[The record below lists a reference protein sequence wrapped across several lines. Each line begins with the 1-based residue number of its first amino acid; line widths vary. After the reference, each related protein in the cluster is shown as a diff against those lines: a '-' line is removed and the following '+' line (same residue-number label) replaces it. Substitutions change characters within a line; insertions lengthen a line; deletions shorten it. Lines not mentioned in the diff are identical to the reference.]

1 MTTTDTPSDTDK
13 SSAVPP
19 KSPAEQT
26 PIEQIGSVEEPPIEK
41 PPVDKLS
48 NQEPLRA
55 ENQAPTVSTIAA
67 APNQPSNPTND
78 FTVAQKLISSIKL
91 DVVQQDNA
99 MPEPTSADLSFG
111 AETPLA
117 MNSPTTGASFISW
130 HVHLKTDEGV
140 IQLLLPTVVET
151 SADTGWSEI
160 WEQIQQRLAGA
171 KRFWQ
176 PLTPVHLHAQD
187 RLLDTRQLQT
197 IANALEEVQLSLQ
210 LVHTSRRQTAVA
222 AATSGYSVQ
231 QHNPHN
237 LAVSREALAE
247 PLYLQM
253 TVRSG
258 MEIRHPGTVVII
270 GDVNPGGEIIA
281 AGDIIVWGNLKG
293 IAHAGSRGNEQCL
306 IMALQMFPTQ
316 IRIANYIARS
326 PEQQPAKLEPE
337 VAHVVDGVIRI
348 TPSLDSK
355 RIPALV
361 DRSTQNKNRFF

>member
-1 MTTTDTPSDTDK
+1 MTTTDTPLSNAD
-13 SSAVPP
+13 SVVPESLAANQASVGLP
-19 KSPAEQT
+19 EVTNPEAASPDSPA
-26 PIEQIGSVEEPPIEK
+26 
-41 PPVDKLS
+41 
-48 NQEPLRA
+48 N
-55 ENQAPTVSTIAA
+55 
-67 APNQPSNPTND
+67 
-78 FTVAQKLISSIKL
+78 
-91 DVVQQDNA
+91 
-99 MPEPTSADLSFG
+99 
-111 AETPLA
+111 ET
-117 MNSPTTGASFISW
+117 SFISW
-130 HVHLKTDEGV
+130 HVHLKTDDGV
-140 IQLLLPTVVET
+140 IQLLLPTLSET
-151 SADTGWSEI
+151 SNETGWSEI

-176 PLTPVHLHAQD
+176 PLTPVHLYAQD
-187 RLLDTRQLQT
+187 RLIDARQLQV

-222 AATSGYSVQ
+222 AATVGYSVQ
-231 QHNPHN
+231 QHNPHS
-237 LAVSREALAE
+237 LAASRDALAE

-293 IAHAGSRGNEQCL
+293 IAQAGSRGNEQCL

-316 IRIANYIARS
+316 IRIANFIARS
-326 PEQQPAKLEPE
+326 PEQQPVNLEPE

-348 TPSLDSK
+348 TPSIESK

-361 DRSTQNKNRFF
+361 DRSAQNRNRFF

>member
-1 MTTTDTPSDTDK
+1 LIDSAMTTTDTPPSNTDNSVVPE
-13 SSAVPP
+13 SSEA
-19 KSPAEQT
+19 
-26 PIEQIGSVEEPPIEK
+26 
-41 PPVDKLS
+41 
-48 NQEPLRA
+48 
-55 ENQAPTVSTIAA
+55 NQAP
-67 APNQPSNPTND
+67 
-78 FTVAQKLISSIKL
+78 VAQSELTSSEVPSPESPAKKLISSLKL
-91 DVVQQDNA
+91 DPAQLAKKFTPDPDGN
-99 MPEPTSADLSFG
+99 SANLDPSF
-111 AETPLA
+111 AADTPKASET
-117 MNSPTTGASFISW
+117 SFISW
-130 HVHLKTDEGV
+130 HVHLKTDDGV
-140 IQLLLPTVVET
+140 IQLLLPTVSET
-151 SADTGWSEI
+151 SNDTGWSEI

-176 PLTPVHLHAQD
+176 PLTPVHLYAQD
-187 RLLDTRQLQT
+187 RLIDTRQLQV

-222 AATSGYSVQ
+222 AATAGYSVQ

-237 LAVSREALAE
+237 LAMSRDALAE

-316 IRIANYIARS
+316 IRIANFIARS
-326 PEQQPAKLEPE
+326 PEQQPVNLEPE
-337 VAHVVDGVIRI
+337 VAHVVDGAIRI
-348 TPSLDSK
+348 TPSLESK

-361 DRSTQNKNRFF
+361 DRSTQNRNRFF

>member
-1 MTTTDTPSDTDK
+1 MLQKFPLIDSAMTTTPPSNTDDFV
-13 SSAVPP
+13 VPE
-19 KSPAEQT
+19 SLTA
-26 PIEQIGSVEEPPIEK
+26 
-41 PPVDKLS
+41 
-48 NQEPLRA
+48 
-55 ENQAPTVSTIAA
+55 NQAPVALLGVTNPEESSLDSPAKKLL
-67 APNQPSNPTND
+67 SNLKLDPAQFSKD
-78 FTVAQKLISSIKL
+78 FTLDPDVNSANLDPSVA
-91 DVVQQDNA
+91 
-99 MPEPTSADLSFG
+99 ADTPKA
-111 AETPLA
+111 AET
-117 MNSPTTGASFISW
+117 SFISW
-130 HVHLKTDEGV
+130 HVHLKTDNGV
-140 IQLLLPTVVET
+140 IQLLLPTLSET
-151 SADTGWSEI
+151 SNDTGWSEI

-176 PLTPVHLHAQD
+176 PLTPVYLYAQD
-187 RLLDTRQLQT
+187 RLIDTRQLQVV
-197 IANALEEVQLSLQ
+197 ANALEEVQLSLQ

-222 AATSGYSVQ
+222 AATAGYSVQ
-231 QHNPHN
+231 QQNPHN
-237 LAVSREALAE
+237 LAMSRDALAE

-293 IAHAGSRGNEQCL
+293 IAHAGSRGNDQCL

-326 PEQQPAKLEPE
+326 PEQQPVNLEPE

-348 TPSLDSK
+348 TPSIESK

-361 DRSTQNKNRFF
+361 DRSTQNRNRFF

>member
-1 MTTTDTPSDTDK
+1 LQYPKTTKKSPSIDSTMTTTDTPPSNADSVVPD
-13 SSAVPP
+13 SSA
-19 KSPAEQT
+19 A
-26 PIEQIGSVEEPPIEK
+26 
-41 PPVDKLS
+41 
-48 NQEPLRA
+48 
-55 ENQAPTVSTIAA
+55 NQAPVVQSEVTSSEV
-67 APNQPSNPTND
+67 PSPESS
-78 FTVAQKLISSIKL
+78 AKKLISGLKL
-91 DVVQQDNA
+91 DPAQLSKSFTPDPDGN
-99 MPEPTSADLSFG
+99 SANLDPSF
-111 AETPLA
+111 AADTPKASET
-117 MNSPTTGASFISW
+117 SFISW
-130 HVHLKTDEGV
+130 HVHLKTDDGV
-140 IQLLLPTVVET
+140 IQLLLPTLSET
-151 SADTGWSEI
+151 SNDTGWSEI

-176 PLTPVHLHAQD
+176 PLTPVYLYAQD
-187 RLLDTRQLQT
+187 RLLDTRQLQV

-222 AATSGYSVQ
+222 AATAGYSVQ

-237 LAVSREALAE
+237 LATSREALAE

-293 IAHAGSRGNEQCL
+293 IAHAGSRGNDQCL

-316 IRIANYIARS
+316 IRIANFIARS
-326 PEQQPAKLEPE
+326 PEQQPVNLEPE
-337 VAHVVDGVIRI
+337 VAHVVDRAIRI
-348 TPSLDSK
+348 TPSIESK

>member
-1 MTTTDTPSDTDK
+1 MTTTDTPPSNTDN
-13 SSAVPP
+13 SVVPESLAANQASVTNP
-19 KSPAEQT
+19 EAPSPDSPAN
-26 PIEQIGSVEEPPIEK
+26 
-41 PPVDKLS
+41 KLIPS
-48 NQEPLRA
+48 LKLD
-55 ENQAPTVSTIAA
+55 PTQLAK
-67 APNQPSNPTND
+67 D
-78 FTVAQKLISSIKL
+78 FTPDPDGNSANL
-91 DVVQQDNA
+91 DPSFA
-99 MPEPTSADLSFG
+99 ADTPKAS
-111 AETPLA
+111 ET
-117 MNSPTTGASFISW
+117 SFISW
-130 HVHLKTDEGV
+130 HVHLKTDDGV
-140 IQLLLPTVVET
+140 IQLLLPNLSET
-151 SADTGWSEI
+151 ANDTGWSEI

-176 PLTPVHLHAQD
+176 PLTPVHLYAQD
-187 RLLDTRQLQT
+187 RLIDTRQLQ
-197 IANALEEVQLSLQ
+197 IMANALEEVQLSLQ

-222 AATSGYSVQ
+222 AATAGYSVQ

-237 LAVSREALAE
+237 LAMSRDALAE

-326 PEQQPAKLEPE
+326 PEQQPVNLEPE

-348 TPSLDSK
+348 TPSMESK

-361 DRSTQNKNRFF
+361 DRSTQNRNRFF

>member
-1 MTTTDTPSDTDK
+1 MTPNSPLIDSAMTTTDTPASNAD
-13 SSAVPP
+13 SVVPDSP
-19 KSPAEQT
+19 NLSPVNPSEVPSPDSPA
-26 PIEQIGSVEEPPIEK
+26 K
-41 PPVDKLS
+41 
-48 NQEPLRA
+48 
-55 ENQAPTVSTIAA
+55 
-67 APNQPSNPTND
+67 
-78 FTVAQKLISSIKL
+78 KLISSLKL
-91 DVVQQDNA
+91 DPAQLAENFTPDPDGN
-99 MPEPTSADLSFG
+99 SANLDPSF
-111 AETPLA
+111 AADTPKASET
-117 MNSPTTGASFISW
+117 SFISW
-130 HVHLKTDEGV
+130 HVHLKTDDGV
-140 IQLLLPTVVET
+140 IQLLLPTLSET
-151 SADTGWSEI
+151 SNDTGWSEI

-176 PLTPVHLHAQD
+176 PLTPVYLYAQD
-187 RLLDTRQLQT
+187 RLIDTRQLQV

-222 AATSGYSVQ
+222 AATAGYSVQ
-231 QHNPHN
+231 QHNPHS
-237 LAVSREALAE
+237 LATSRDALAE

-258 MEIRHPGTVVII
+258 MEIRHPGTVVVI

-326 PEQQPAKLEPE
+326 PEQQPVNLEPE

-348 TPSLDSK
+348 TPSIESR

-361 DRSTQNKNRFF
+361 DRSTQNRNRFF

>member
-1 MTTTDTPSDTDK
+1 VIVYLFAMPQKSPLIDSAMTTTDTPPSNIDN
-13 SSAVPP
+13 SVVPESLSA
-19 KSPAEQT
+19 
-26 PIEQIGSVEEPPIEK
+26 
-41 PPVDKLS
+41 
-48 NQEPLRA
+48 
-55 ENQAPTVSTIAA
+55 NQAPVNSPA
-67 APNQPSNPTND
+67 APSPDSP
-78 FTVAQKLISSIKL
+78 AKKLISSLKL
-91 DVVQQDNA
+91 D
-99 MPEPTSADLSFG
+99 PTKISKEFTPDPDGNSANLDPSF
-111 AETPLA
+111 AADTPKASET
-117 MNSPTTGASFISW
+117 SFISW
-130 HVHLKTDEGV
+130 HVHLKTDDGV
-140 IQLLLPTVVET
+140 IQLLLPTLSET
-151 SADTGWSEI
+151 SNDTGWSEI

-176 PLTPVHLHAQD
+176 PLTPVHLYAQD
-187 RLLDTRQLQT
+187 RLIDTRQLQVM
-197 IANALEEVQLSLQ
+197 ANALEEVQLSLQ

-222 AATSGYSVQ
+222 AATAGYSVQ

-237 LAVSREALAE
+237 LAMSRDALAE

-316 IRIANYIARS
+316 IRIANFIARS
-326 PEQQPAKLEPE
+326 PEQQPVNLEPE
-337 VAHVVDGVIRI
+337 VAHIVEGVIRI
-348 TPSLDSK
+348 TPSMESK

-361 DRSTQNKNRFF
+361 DRSTQNRNRFF

>member
-19 KSPAEQT
+19 ESPAEQT
-26 PIEQIGSVEEPPIEK
+26 PIEQIGSVEGHP
-41 PPVDKLS
+41 
-48 NQEPLRA
+48 N
-55 ENQAPTVSTIAA
+55 NSTNNSA
-67 APNQPSNPTND
+67 NNS
-78 FTVAQKLISSIKL
+78 TVAQKLISSIKL
-91 DVVQQDNA
+91 DVVKQDNA
-99 MPEPTSADLSFG
+99 MPEPTNPDLS
-111 AETPLA
+111 LA
-117 MNSPTTGASFISW
+117 KENPTTENPTNEASFISW

-140 IQLLLPTVVET
+140 IQLLLPTVIET

-187 RLLDTRQLQT
+187 RLLDTRQLQV

-348 TPSLDSK
+348 TPSLESK

-361 DRSTQNKNRFF
+361 DRSTQNRNRFF

>member
-1 MTTTDTPSDTDK
+1 MPPKSPQKSPLIDSAMTTTDTPPSNAD
-13 SSAVPP
+13 SVVPE
-19 KSPAEQT
+19 SPA
-26 PIEQIGSVEEPPIEK
+26 
-41 PPVDKLS
+41 
-48 NQEPLRA
+48 A
-55 ENQAPTVSTIAA
+55 NQAPVTNPE
-67 APNQPSNPTND
+67 APSPDSS
-78 FTVAQKLISSIKL
+78 AKKLISSLKL
-91 DVVQQDNA
+91 DPAQLAKKFTPD
-99 MPEPTSADLSFG
+99 PEGNSANLDPSFAADTPKASETSFV
-111 AETPLA
+111 
-117 MNSPTTGASFISW
+117 SW
-130 HVHLKTDEGV
+130 HVHLKTDDGV
-140 IQLLLPTVVET
+140 IQLLLPTLSET
-151 SADTGWSEI
+151 SNDTGWSEI

-176 PLTPVHLHAQD
+176 PLTPVHLYAQD
-187 RLLDTRQLQT
+187 RLIDTRQLQV

-222 AATSGYSVQ
+222 AATVGYSVQ

-237 LAVSREALAE
+237 LAASRDALAE

-316 IRIANYIARS
+316 IRIANFIARS
-326 PEQQPAKLEPE
+326 PEQQPVNLEPE

-348 TPSLDSK
+348 TPSIESK

-361 DRSTQNKNRFF
+361 DRSTQNRNRFF

>member
-1 MTTTDTPSDTDK
+1 MFQKFPSINSTMTTTDTPPLNADSVVPE
-13 SSAVPP
+13 SLAVNQASIALPEVTNP
-19 KSPAEQT
+19 AAPGDSPA
-26 PIEQIGSVEEPPIEK
+26 K
-41 PPVDKLS
+41 
-48 NQEPLRA
+48 
-55 ENQAPTVSTIAA
+55 
-67 APNQPSNPTND
+67 
-78 FTVAQKLISSIKL
+78 KLISSLKL
-91 DVVQQDNA
+91 DPAQLPKAFTPDPDGN
-99 MPEPTSADLSFG
+99 SANLDPSF
-111 AETPLA
+111 ATDTPKASET
-117 MNSPTTGASFISW
+117 SFISW
-130 HVHLKTDEGV
+130 HVHLKTDDGV
-140 IQLLLPTVVET
+140 IQLLLPTLSET
-151 SADTGWSEI
+151 SNNTGWSEI

-176 PLTPVHLHAQD
+176 PLTPVHLYAQD
-187 RLLDTRQLQT
+187 RLIDARQLQV

-237 LAVSREALAE
+237 LAVGRDALAE

-316 IRIANYIARS
+316 IRIANFIARS
-326 PEQQPAKLEPE
+326 PEQQPVNLEPE

-348 TPSLDSK
+348 TPSIESK

-361 DRSTQNKNRFF
+361 DRSTQNRNRFF

>member
-1 MTTTDTPSDTDK
+1 MPRKSFLIDSAMTTTETPPSNTDDSVVPEPALVPQAPVTSSASPEVSSPDSPDQKLDPGLKLDPSATAQAAPQIIASDSGKLDAADTPKAT
-13 SSAVPP
+13 
-19 KSPAEQT
+19 
-26 PIEQIGSVEEPPIEK
+26 EP
-41 PPVDKLS
+41 D
-48 NQEPLRA
+48 
-55 ENQAPTVSTIAA
+55 
-67 APNQPSNPTND
+67 
-78 FTVAQKLISSIKL
+78 
-91 DVVQQDNA
+91 
-99 MPEPTSADLSFG
+99 
-111 AETPLA
+111 
-117 MNSPTTGASFISW
+117 FISW
-130 HVHLKTDEGV
+130 HVHLKTDDGV
-140 IQLLLPTVVET
+140 IQLLLPSLSET
-151 SADTGWSEI
+151 AHDNGWSEI

-176 PLTPVHLHAQD
+176 PLTPVHLYAHD
-187 RLLDTRQLQT
+187 RLLDTRQLQV

-222 AATSGYSVQ
+222 AATTGYSVQ

-237 LAVSREALAE
+237 LALSKEALAE

-258 MEIRHPGTVVII
+258 MEIRHPGTVVIL

-316 IRIANYIARS
+316 IRIANFIARS
-326 PEQQPAKLEPE
+326 PEQQPDNLEPE

-348 TPSLDSK
+348 TPSIESK

-361 DRSTQNKNRFF
+361 DRSTQNRNRFF

>member
-1 MTTTDTPSDTDK
+1 MPQKSPSIDSAMTTTDTPPSNADPV
-13 SSAVPP
+13 APE
-19 KSPAEQT
+19 SPT
-26 PIEQIGSVEEPPIEK
+26 V
-41 PPVDKLS
+41 
-48 NQEPLRA
+48 
-55 ENQAPTVSTIAA
+55 NQAP
-67 APNQPSNPTND
+67 
-78 FTVAQKLISSIKL
+78 VAQSEITNPESPANTLISSLKINPANFAKDFTPDPDKNSASL
-91 DVVQQDNA
+91 DPSFAADTPKA
-99 MPEPTSADLSFG
+99 SETSFV
-111 AETPLA
+111 
-117 MNSPTTGASFISW
+117 SW
-130 HVHLKTDEGV
+130 HVHLKTDDGV
-140 IQLLLPTVVET
+140 IQLLLPTLSET
-151 SADTGWSEI
+151 SNETGWSEI

-176 PLTPVHLHAQD
+176 PLTPVHLYAQD
-187 RLLDTRQLQT
+187 RLIDARQLQV

-222 AATSGYSVQ
+222 AATVGYSVQ

-237 LAVSREALAE
+237 LAVSRDALAE

-316 IRIANYIARS
+316 IRIANFIARS
-326 PEQQPAKLEPE
+326 PEQQPVNLVPE

-348 TPSLDSK
+348 TPSIESK

-361 DRSTQNKNRFF
+361 DRSTQNRNRFF